1 MFGWS
6 KRDEKKANALFARY
20 VRPELAEVMKSPTFN
35 PKLNELSEADVNF
48 ILVAVD
54 GRSPNEI
61 GQKLGRIAEI
71 AVECGWYVDCLFSNL
86 AVVIDG
92 PIPLTRPSFESRTS
106 LLQKLRQAFPND
118 VKTVH
123 GQVRTPWGSYGGER
137 RTFGAMLPNFIRMV
151 SQLER
156 EAYGNHLEYGA
167 RYSLMQPTGQPRPAA
182 D

>member
-1 MFGWS
+1 MCSLTLLIELHRRDAVQSIELANPYMFGWG

-20 VRPELAEVMKSPTFN
+20 VRPELAEAMKSPTFN
-35 PKLNELSEADVNF
+35 PKVNELSEADVNF

-92 PIPLTRPSFESRTS
+92 PIPMTKPSF
-106 LLQKLRQAFPND
+106 
-118 VKTVH
+118 
-123 GQVRTPWGSYGGER
+123 
-137 RTFGAMLPNFIRMV
+137 V
-151 SQLER
+151 S
-156 EAYGNHLEYGA
+156 
-167 RYSLMQPTGQPRPAA
+167 
-182 D
+182 